1 MRIQASSADT
11 ALNPTINNQEAQM
24 SGILD
29 IVQQQLT
36 PDAINQ
42 IAGQLG
48 VDPATA
54 QQAISGALPVVLG
67 GMAGQAQDPAGAAA
81 IHAEADNHAGLL
93 GGLGGLLGGAP
104 SASSPG
110 AETGGGLLGSLG
122 GLGGMVGGMMAGGGG
137 GALGGILGSV
147 LGGNHAAVQDG
158 VAQASGLDPQRA
170 KKLMF
175 ILVPIVLAAIAHH
188 RKTANAD
195 PAQMGQ
201 VLQREAETA
210 HEQAVQE
217 APHRGGLLG
226 AIMNQVMQKPK

>member
-1 MRIQASSADT
+1 
-11 ALNPTINNQEAQM
+11 M

-29 IVQQQLT
+29 TVQQQLS
-36 PDAINQ
+36 PDAVNQ
-42 IAGQLG
+42 IAQQLG

-67 GMAGQAQDPAGAAA
+67 GMAGHAQDPAGAAA

-93 GGLGGLLGGAP
+93 GGLGGLLGDAG
-104 SASSPG
+104 SAVSPG
-110 AETGGGLLGSLG
+110 AETGGGLLGGIGS
-122 GLGGMVGGMMAGGGG
+122 MMGGMMSGVGG
-137 GALGGILGSV
+137 GALSGILGSV

-158 VAQASGLDPQRA
+158 VAQASGLDPQKA

-188 RKTANAD
+188 KRSAGAD
-195 PAQMGQ
+195 SSQMGQ
-201 VLQREAETA
+201 VLQRDAETA
-210 HEQAVQE
+210 QAQAVQE

-226 AIMNQVMQKPK
+226 AIMNQVMQKPR